1 MMSRFSQWTATSAPA
16 ISRYLVRPVVATT
29 GLTSQSSARAV
40 PSDRGLAGLTREPDS
55 NLRKSTHWRLLV
67 GCLMLQLAACAGFA
81 QESSDRPRARD
92 LGIAPG
98 VFLPGPHN
106 AITDVPGVRVGHF
119 TLIDGEDIRTG
130 ATAIVPHGGN
140 IFQDKVPAA
149 VVVGNGFGKLIG
161 STQVNEL
168 GQLETPIILTNT
180 LNVWEAAAALADFTL
195 ALPGN
200 EDVRS
205 VNPVVGETND
215 GWLNNIRQRP
225 LRREHFLR
233 ALRTAK
239 GGVVEEGSVG
249 AGTGT
254 RAFGF
259 NGEIKA
265 GIGTASRR
273 DEKDRGG
280 YTVGVLV
287 QSNFGGI
294 LTMDGVPVGREL
306 GSHAYEDVPGAYDTS
321 DPPQPAD
328 GSCMIVVATD
338 APLDARQ
345 LKRLAWRTFA
355 GMARTGAAF
364 QGGSGDYAIAFSVAE
379 SVRIPYRASATADS
393 LTRAISLLPDNQISV
408 LFQMVAEATEEAI
421 YNSVLRS
428 STIRGYRGHESR
440 ALPIDQLETILEKY
454 HHGERV
460 TIGE

>member
-1 MMSRFSQWTATSAPA
+1 MKPHAGRC
-16 ISRYLVRPVVATT
+16 LVAF
-29 GLTSQSSARAV
+29 
-40 PSDRGLAGLTREPDS
+40 
-55 NLRKSTHWRLLV
+55 LL
-67 GCLMLQLAACAGFA
+67 LQLAAAAGSA
-81 QESSDRPRARD
+81 QGSADRPRARD

-98 VFLPGPHN
+98 VFLPGLHN
-106 AITDVPGVRVGHF
+106 AITDVPGVLVGHF
-119 TLIDGEDIRTG
+119 TLIEGEDIRTG

-140 IFQDKVPAA
+140 VFQDKVPAA
-149 VVVGNGFGKLIG
+149 VVVGNGFGKLVG

-180 LNVWEAAAALADFTL
+180 LNVWEAAAALADYTL

-225 LRREHFLR
+225 LRREHFLQS
-233 ALRTAK
+233 LRSAK
-239 GGVVEEGSVG
+239 DGVVEEGSVG

-259 NGEIKA
+259 EGEIKA

-273 DEKDRGG
+273 EEKDRGG

-287 QSNFGGI
+287 QSNFAGI
-294 LTMDGVPVGREL
+294 LTIDGVPVGREL
-306 GSHAYEDVPGAYDTS
+306 GSYDYQDVPKAYDTS
-321 DPPQPAD
+321 DTPG

-345 LKRLAWRTFA
+345 LKRLAWRAFA
-355 GMARTGAAF
+355 GMARAGATF
-364 QGGSGDYAIAFSVAE
+364 HGGSGDYAIAFSVAE
-379 SVRIPYRASATADS
+379 SVRIPYRASASAGS
-393 LTRAISLLPDNQISV
+393 LTRVISLVPDNQINV

-428 STIRGYRGHESR
+428 ATIRGYRGHESR

-454 HHGERV
+454 HHRERV